1 MAKNDNSIEIQGTV
15 LEDCG
20 NTRFQVGNLYK
31 IQSTLEGNL
40 EEIAFGTEETR
51 ILCHIGGKLRKHN
64 ITIMEGDEVTIK
76 VSPYD
81 LTRGIITYRTT
92 TKKNKKGAR

>member
-20 NTRFQVGNLYK
+20 NTRFRVGDLYK
-31 IQSTLEGNL
+31 IQTNPEGHV
-40 EEIAFGTEETR
+40 EEVAFGTEETR

-92 TKKNKKGAR
+92 GKKNKGNRR